1 MPTLV
6 MALYAEGRSDERF
19 LPIIIQRTA
28 VRLLSEHA
36 AHDIDVGEPFV
47 VNAATRSARDEA
59 ILDVARQAHG
69 YHLLVVHADAD
80 DVTPLRA
87 MQERIMPGFQAVAAA
102 HRAGE
107 QVCDKLTAIVPVQMT
122 EAWMLADNDALRNI
136 IGALQTAQHLN
147 LPARPA
153 LVEGIADPKAR
164 LREVL
169 AAVQAERTRRR
180 RTQRK
185 IADLY
190 EPLARQID
198 LNRLYLAPSFAQFQE
213 DLCAGLEQL
222 GFIRL

>member
-36 AHDIDVGEPFV
+36 AHDVDVSEPIV
-47 VNAATRSARDEA
+47 VNPATRNTRNEA
-59 ILDVARQAHG
+59 ILDVAQQAHG
-69 YHLLVVHADAD
+69 YHLLTVHADAD

-87 MQERIMPGFQAVAAA
+87 MRERITPGFQAVAAA
-102 HRAGE
+102 QRAGQ
-107 QVCDKLTAIVPVQMT
+107 QVCGKLTAIVPVQMT
-122 EAWMLADNDALRNI
+122 EAWMLADSDALRNI
-136 IGALQTAQHLN
+136 IGAMQTAQHLN
-147 LPARPA
+147 LPVRPA

-164 LREVL
+164 IREVL
-169 AAVQAERTRRR
+169 AMVQAERTRRR

-190 EPLARQID
+190 EPLARRID
-198 LNRLYLAPSFAQFQE
+198 LNRLYLAPSFARFQD
-213 DLCAGLEQL
+213 DLQSALVDL
-222 GFIRL
+222 GFIEP